1 MSEASLSFLG
11 PPQPYHPASR
21 TSFEPEEDDQGEVTS
36 PRLHRPLF
44 LLSRSRAVQTDP
56 LPTLSP
62 ASATLPALSPSPND
76 PRSESSSLTDSPAS
90 GVSILVERATT
101 LLHRMTQ
108 ADAFTLTNR
117 LKRHH
122 LKGADIGYL
131 SRTTVGAIVA
141 EATSLRAQF
150 RPLLEDEKVV
160 TVCTRKD
167 LRGLLKVF
175 KDTFVEMG
183 EMRVT
188 LNDVILDPSIA
199 GKVREAA
206 LHSTK
211 SGTSGLLTS
220 GGWLAPIS
228 KLFGSSGAEKSTQ
241 HRDVSPVHQEN
252 GRTKEIPGPRVIPK
266 LGPALSAS
274 TTTVNVEFSG
284 SGGGRAV
291 TNTVKSREGGV
302 NSPLVPVVS
311 VGDYHKATNVMGI
324 FAGAPRKDP
333 WVVLPSGPS
342 EAPVTPSDAL
352 SPTSSGKPGLRKG
365 RSLKRVSRH
374 VDDVMEASS
383 SKVGEELD
391 PLAPLL
397 QRTLRRRGL
406 SDSSIHTTFMSD
418 DARGPPAQDIL
429 PDRGSVFQT
438 FSQTVKNFRL
448 TTSTSGPGIQS
459 IINADS
465 DAGSSSSPI
474 NVNVSGSSIESAPSK
489 VNQQPRPSSPLIS
502 FLPNF
507 SSWVSEGDR
516 TVYVGSLPSESL
528 LMHQSRTHEHIRGH
542 GRDYV

>member
-1 MSEASLSFLG
+1 MSEPSRPFLG
-11 PPQPYHPASR
+11 PPQPFYPASR
-21 TSFEPEEDDQGEVTS
+21 ASFEPEEDGQGEVTS
-36 PRLHRPLF
+36 PRSHKPLF

-90 GVSILVERATT
+90 SVSLLVERVTT
-101 LLHRMTQ
+101 LLQRMTQ

-131 SRTTVGAIVA
+131 SRTTVGAVVA
-141 EATSLRAQF
+141 EATTLRAQF

-199 GKVREAA
+199 SKVREAA

-211 SGTSGLLTS
+211 SGTSTS

-228 KLFGSSGAEKSTQ
+228 KLFGSSGAERGTQ
-241 HRDVSPVHQEN
+241 HHDVSPVRQEE

-342 EAPVTPSDAL
+342 EAPLTPSDAL

-374 VDDVMEASS
+374 VDDVIETSS
-383 SKVGEELD
+383 SKAGEESD
-391 PLAPLL
+391 QSAPLL

-406 SDSSIHTTFMSD
+406 SDSSIHTTFISQATD
-418 DARGPPAQDIL
+418 DTRGPPAQDIL

-438 FSQTVKNFRL
+438 LSQTVKNFRL
-448 TTSTSGPGIQS
+448 TTSTSGPGIHS

-465 DAGSSSSPI
+465 DAGSSSSHI
-474 NVNVSGSSIESAPSK
+474 NVNVSGSTIKSAPRK
-489 VNQQPRPSSPLIS
+489 VEQQPRPSSPLVG

-507 SSWVSEGDR
+507 SSWASEGDR
-516 TVYVGSLPSESL
+516 MVYVGSLPSESL
-528 LMHQSRTHEHIRGH
+528 LMDQSRTHEHIRGH